1 MIRNILSI
9 NKYRLII
16 ALLFISV
23 LFSESGYN
31 TIYLMEFDNLKNDF
45 TNSHLKE
52 ALPDLIKENYKFR
65 EDIQVD
71 YAGDIRPYLEPKIMT
86 DEEPIKGLII
96 NGRFQTLNDEF
107 FVEFEAYDIHT
118 WKQLVKRQ
126 IFCPVHD
133 IICLHDGFLMA
144 IEHGISPFLSDA
156 LDVDA
161 TILSLKQKPEKGL
174 PESHDLDESGNSEN
188 LGQLGNL
195 NEYGTNLDLGGGSRK
210 QGQYGSRYY
219 REFNFKKT
227 SPDQNLSKKKNTVN
241 LITILDQILTNP
253 YDVIIGDLSL
263 IPDPRKPGNMMGEIP
278 VEYSVRSSLAQ
289 DMFTSLPHEKLIDEK
304 GNARLQFLNSEFV
317 FDEALTEKLALMKY
331 QVVPVIFFNN
341 KIGGVQF
348 IILDSWSDKFNRV
361 EIKTV
366 PMFWENQFKPLF
378 ALTPGADN
386 IQLNLDEASHKVVY
400 HFSIPYEK
408 IGDYTKVTV
417 KFMQEI
423 ELEKLLE
430 SQIRGG

>member
-1 MIRNILSI
+1 MPMYLRKIKLLIILSFFGV
-9 NKYRLII
+9 
-16 ALLFISV
+16 LLA
-23 LFSESGYN
+23 ESGYN

-71 YAGDIRPYLEPKIMT
+71 YAGDIRPYLESKIWT
-86 DEEPIKGLII
+86 DEERIKGLII
-96 NGRFQTLNDEF
+96 NGRFQTVNDEF

-144 IEHGISPFLSDA
+144 IEHSISPFLSDV

-161 TILSLKQKPEKGL
+161 TISSLKVKPKKRTPG
-174 PESHDLDESGNSEN
+174 SYDLDVKGASEN
-188 LGQLGNL
+188 LGQLSNL
-195 NEYGTNLDLGGGSRK
+195 NEYGTNLDLGGVGRK

-219 REFNFKKT
+219 REFNFTKI
-227 SPDQNLSKKKNTVN
+227 SPDQNSSKKKNTIN

-253 YDVIIGDLSL
+253 YDVNIGELSL
-263 IPDPRKPGNMMGEIP
+263 IPDPRKPGNMKGEIP
-278 VEYSVRSSLAQ
+278 VEYSVRSALAQ
-289 DMFTSLPHEKLIDEK
+289 DMFTSLPHEKLIDEN
-304 GNARLQFLNSEFV
+304 GNVRLQFLNSNFV
-317 FDEALTEKLALMKY
+317 FDETLTEKLALMKY
-331 QVVPVIFFNN
+331 QVMPVIFFNN

-348 IILDSWSDKFNRV
+348 IILDSWSDKFNRL

-417 KFMQEI
+417 KFMLEV

>member
-9 NKYRLII
+9 NKYILII

-71 YAGDIRPYLEPKIMT
+71 YAGDIRPYLEPTTWM

-144 IEHGISPFLSDA
+144 IEHSISPFLSDA

-161 TILSLKQKPEKGL
+161 TILSLKQKPQKRT
-174 PESHDLDESGNSEN
+174 PESYDLDAKGTNEN
-188 LGQLGNL
+188 LNQLGNL
-195 NEYGTNLDLGGGSRK
+195 NEYDTNLDLGGGSRK

-219 REFNFKKT
+219 REFNFTKIT
-227 SPDQNLSKKKNTVN
+227 PDQNLSKKKNTVN

-278 VEYSVRSSLAQ
+278 VEYSVRSALAQ
-289 DMFTSLPHEKLIDEK
+289 DMFTSLPHEKLIEEN
-304 GNARLQFLNSEFV
+304 GNVRLQFLNKNCLLKAERERGLFYYYNWIRK
-317 FDEALTEKLALMKY
+317 EE
-331 QVVPVIFFNN
+331 
-341 KIGGVQF
+341 
-348 IILDSWSDKFNRV
+348 LDR
-361 EIKTV
+361 
-366 PMFWENQFKPLF
+366 
-378 ALTPGADN
+378 
-386 IQLNLDEASHKVVY
+386 
-400 HFSIPYEK
+400 
-408 IGDYTKVTV
+408 
-417 KFMQEI
+417 
-423 ELEKLLE
+423 
-430 SQIRGG
+430 

>member
-1 MIRNILSI
+1 M
-9 NKYRLII
+9 YRLIPMNFRKTKLLI
-16 ALLFISV
+16 ILLLFGTLSA
-23 LFSESGYN
+23 ESGYN

-65 EDIQVD
+65 EDIKVD
-71 YAGDIRPYLEPKIMT
+71 YAGDIRPYLEPKIWT

-144 IEHGISPFLSDA
+144 IEQSISPFLTNA
-156 LDVDA
+156 LDINA
-161 TILSLKQKPEKGL
+161 TISSLERKPNRKI
-174 PESHDLDESGNSEN
+174 PDSHDLDGTSEN
-188 LGQLGNL
+188 
-195 NEYGTNLDLGGGSRK
+195 TNLDLNNLNESGSNDLDGGSRK
-210 QGQYGSRYY
+210 QGQYGNRYY
-219 REFNFKKT
+219 REFNFTKI
-227 SPDQNLSKKKNTVN
+227 SPDQNSSKKKNTVN

-253 YDVIIGDLSL
+253 YDVNIGELSI
-263 IPDPRKPGNMMGEIP
+263 IPDPKKPGNMKGEIP
-278 VEYSVRSSLAQ
+278 VEYSVRSALAQ
-289 DMFTSLPHEKLIDEK
+289 DMFTSLPHEKQIDEN
-304 GNARLQFLNSEFV
+304 GNVRLQFLNSNFV
-317 FDEALTEKLALMKY
+317 FDETLTEKLALMKY
-331 QVVPVIFFNN
+331 QVMPVIFFNN

-348 IILDSWSDKFNRV
+348 IILDSWSDKFNRL

-378 ALTPGADN
+378 ALTPSTDN
-386 IQLNLDEASHKVVY
+386 IQLNLDKATRKVVY

-417 KFMQEI
+417 KFMPEV
-423 ELEKLLE
+423 ELEKFLE
-430 SQIRGG
+430 SPNRGG

>member
-1 MIRNILSI
+1 MIKRISQLVVFLFILS
-9 NKYRLII
+9 LGF
-16 ALLFISV
+16 AEV
-23 LFSESGYN
+23 GYN

-65 EDIQVD
+65 EDIQVE
-71 YAGDIRPYLEPKIMT
+71 YAGDIRPYLEQKVWT
-86 DEEPIKGLII
+86 EEEQIKGLII
-96 NGRFQTLNDEF
+96 NGRFQTLNNEF
-107 FVEFEAYDIHT
+107 FIEFEAYDIHT

-126 IFCPVHD
+126 IFCPLHD

-144 IEHGISPFLSDA
+144 IEQSISPFLSDA

-161 TILSLKQKPEKGL
+161 TISSLKQKPKKRTPG
-174 PESHDLDESGNSEN
+174 SSDLDASSENEN
-188 LGQLGNL
+188 LGQLSEL
-195 NEYGTNLDLGGGSRK
+195 NEFGSNMDLGTGSRK
-210 QGQYGSRYY
+210 QGQYGNRYY
-219 REFNFKKT
+219 REFNLKDISPELISTKK
-227 SPDQNLSKKKNTVN
+227 QNTEH
-241 LITILDQILTNP
+241 LISILDQILTNP

-263 IPDPRKPGNMMGEIP
+263 MPDPGKPGNMMGDIP
-278 VEYSVRSSLAQ
+278 VKYSIRSVFAQ
-289 DMFTSLPHEKLIDEK
+289 DMFTSLPHEKLIDK
-304 GNARLQFLNSEFV
+304 NGIIRLQFPNSNFF
-317 FDEALTEKLALMKY
+317 FDEALTAKLALMKY
-331 QVVPVIFFNN
+331 QVIPVIFFNN

-348 IILDSWSDKFNRV
+348 IILDSWSNKFNRL
-361 EIKTV
+361 EIKRV

-423 ELEKLLE
+423 ELEKLLD

>member
-1 MIRNILSI
+1 MYIFKNTPLIILSFVSI
-9 NKYRLII
+9 
-16 ALLFISV
+16 

-31 TIYLMEFDNLKNDF
+31 TIYLMEFENQQNEF
-45 TNSHLKE
+45 TNTHLTE

-65 EDIQVD
+65 EDIKVE
-71 YAGDIRPYLEPKIMT
+71 YAGDIRPYIEQKEWS
-86 DEEPIKGLII
+86 EENPIKGLII
-96 NGRFQTLNDEF
+96 NGRFQTINDEF
-107 FVEFEAYDIHT
+107 FVEFEAYDIHD
-118 WKQLVKRQ
+118 WKRLVRRQ
-126 IFCPVHD
+126 IFCPVND
-133 IICLHDGFLMA
+133 IICLHDGFLIA
-144 IEHGISPFLSDA
+144 IEQSISPFLTDA
-156 LDVDA
+156 LDIDA
-161 TILSLKQKPEKGL
+161 TISSLEKKPKKRYLE
-174 PESHDLDESGNSEN
+174 HDLDKRSDSRN
-188 LGQLGNL
+188 LDQLNDL
-195 NEYGTNLDLGGGSRK
+195 NESRSNDLGGENRK
-210 QGQYGSRYY
+210 QGQYGNRYY
-219 REFNFKKT
+219 REFNLKDISPELISTKK
-227 SPDQNLSKKKNTVN
+227 QNTEH

-263 IPDPRKPGNMMGEIP
+263 MPDPGKPGNMMGEIP
-278 VEYSVRSSLAQ
+278 VKYSIRSVFAQ
-289 DMFTSLPHEKLIDEK
+289 DMFTSLPHEKLIDK
-304 GNARLQFLNSEFV
+304 SGNIRLQFPNSNFF
-317 FDEALTEKLALMKY
+317 FDEALTEKLALLKY
-331 QVVPVIFFNN
+331 QVIPVIFFNN

-348 IILDSWSDKFNRV
+348 IILDSWSDKFNRL
-361 EIKTV
+361 EIKRV

>member
-1 MIRNILSI
+1 MIKRISQLVVFLFILS
-9 NKYRLII
+9 LGF
-16 ALLFISV
+16 AEV
-23 LFSESGYN
+23 GYN

-65 EDIQVD
+65 EDIQVE
-71 YAGDIRPYLEPKIMT
+71 YAGDIRPYLEQKVWT
-86 DEEPIKGLII
+86 EEEQIKGLII
-96 NGRFQTLNDEF
+96 NGRFQTLNNEF
-107 FVEFEAYDIHT
+107 FIEFEAYDIHT

-126 IFCPVHD
+126 IFCPLHD

-144 IEHGISPFLSDA
+144 IEQSISPFLSDA

-161 TILSLKQKPEKGL
+161 TILSLKQKPQKRKPG
-174 PESHDLDESGNSEN
+174 SYDLDAKGTNEN
-188 LGQLGNL
+188 LNQLGNL

-219 REFNFKKT
+219 REFNFTKIF
-227 SPDQNLSKKKNTVN
+227 PDENSSKKKNTVN

-278 VEYSVRSSLAQ
+278 VEYSVRSALAQ
-289 DMFTSLPHEKLIDEK
+289 DMFTSLPHERLIEEN
-304 GNARLQFLNSEFV
+304 GNVRLQFLNKNFI

-331 QVVPVIFFNN
+331 QVIPVIFFNN

-348 IILDSWSDKFNRV
+348 IILDSWSNKFNRL
-361 EIKTV
+361 EIKRV

-386 IQLNLDEASHKVVY
+386 IQLNLDEVSHKVVY

-423 ELEKLLE
+423 ELEKLLD